1 MTEPSTALA
10 HTSLVQTHL
19 LEPYAA
25 GPRVDRRLLDTAVAL
40 DDRSQPMAE
49 TYRRLR
55 ATAAAMGVPRPSY
68 DRVRRHLRA
77 ARRRELDARAVREHV
92 LALAFNT
99 RRADAVIADLL
110 ELVGGVDSAPRNTV

>member
-1 MTEPSTALA
+1 
-10 HTSLVQTHL
+10 
-19 LEPYAA
+19 
-25 GPRVDRRLLDTAVAL
+25 
-40 DDRSQPMAE
+40 MAE

-55 ATAAAMGVPRPSY
+55 ETAAAMGVPRPSY

-77 ARRRELDARAVREHV
+77 ARRRELEAHVIREHV

-110 ELVGGVDSAPRNTV
+110 ELVGGAGDAPRNTM